1 MNFTLLSYNLYSLV
15 SASPFYTVNH
25 LKEKVS
31 MKFYYSKFSHFFSN
45 IIFMST
51 NYHNSILIN
60 NIFGTSLKSAL
71 VFINQEATIPNST
84 KVNNK
89 KFISTTQ
96 YNNSNLYGNI
106 EIMSCIFQD
115 CQSEIGGAILIEQ
128 ECSVLILDSIFN
140 RCLANDGGSCYICQ
154 KRKPRE
160 IKGQI
165 NDDKLDQINIQSCCF
180 QNCEVRSS
188 IHNGF
193 GSSLVLAG
201 KKVTLLYDS
210 TFNVP
215 SEKVKSKGA
224 LFDVQNNE
232 VSSQHVNSTGGNSK
246 FCGAFDIRRT
256 EKQATINFQSIM
268 LIESMYVTSFTKFER
283 EISIDISH
291 CNFIKNVLCNN
302 NEQSELLAL
311 IHVANANAVISRCL
325 FVGNNFGDKGKIA
338 SKSGTKNSIEF
349 IECKSDTFP
358 EGNDFN
364 GISKAEVT
372 LNIIDHLSSEKCHQK
387 NFDNYESTAYLDSR
401 SYLYSRSKAQQLEK
415 TYMLIDTYTIVPSY
429 IAQKSVTLAVS
440 FDVTNRLTQCESD
453 ASSMCETDFL
463 IETYSQSIS
472 HYYTLTYV
480 PSVSYIEL
488 VRDLD
493 DFRNEKTVGF
503 VCILVEIFFII
514 VSLIVFIV
522 KKKCTKDDIEI
533 NDLSINED
541 DELEQTRETIQQ
553 TKDFQIDM
561 IKPDENPKD
570 DSWL

>member
-25 LKEKVS
+25 LKEKAS
-31 MKFYYSKFSHFFSN
+31 MKFYNSKFSHFFSN

-71 VFINQEATIPNST
+71 VFINQEVTIPNST

-140 RCLANDGGSCYICQ
+140 RCLANDGGSCYICK

-160 IKGQI
+160 INGQI
-165 NDDKLDQINIQSCCF
+165 NDDKLDQISIQSCCF

-188 IHNGF
+188 IQNGF

-224 LFDVQNNE
+224 LFDVQNDE

-256 EKQATINFQSIM
+256 EKQATISFQSIM

-302 NEQSELLAL
+302 NEQSELSAL
-311 IHVANANAVISRCL
+311 IHVANANAIISSCL

-349 IECKSDTFP
+349 VECKSDTFP
-358 EGNDFN
+358 EGNDLN

-372 LNIIDHLSSEKCHQK
+372 LNIIDHLSSEKCQQK

-415 TYMLIDTYTIVPSY
+415 TYILFDSYTIVPSY

-440 FDVTNRLTQCESD
+440 FDVTNGLTQCESD

-463 IETYSQSIS
+463 IETYSRSIS

-493 DFRNEKTVGF
+493 DFSNEKTTGF
-503 VCILVEIFFII
+503 VCIMVEIFFII

-553 TKDFQIDM
+553 TNDVQIDM
-561 IKPDENPKD
+561 MKPDENPKD